1 MAIAPMG
8 IINAGNPRQATLETQ
23 EIASLIHNGPTG
35 FCRDAAC
42 VIASAVAAA
51 FIPNITM
58 KEVIETSYKYL
69 APLSSKTL
77 LDLISDAL
85 ELAEKEGTYEKFRK
99 AYYKSSLRE
108 VICDSRETIPATLA
122 ILYLADDSSSEAIVN
137 AANFGRDADTIGAMV
152 GGIVGALNG
161 VNGLPK
167 EWVDK
172 ASNVSTSE
180 NDYSKAS
187 YGTGDQPLDLSG
199 FNYVDTATK
208 LQEIIQTRQSNLN
221 DISNIL
227 AGMNQ

>member
-1 MAIAPMG
+1 M
-8 IINAGNPRQATLETQ
+8 
-23 EIASLIHNGPTG
+23 
-35 FCRDAAC
+35 
-42 VIASAVAAA
+42 
-51 FIPNITM
+51 
-58 KEVIETSYKYL
+58 
-69 APLSSKTL
+69 
-77 LDLISDAL
+77 
-85 ELAEKEGTYEKFRK
+85 
-99 AYYKSSLRE
+99 
-108 VICDSRETIPATLA
+108 
-122 ILYLADDSSSEAIVN
+122 YLADDSSSEAIVN